1 MLYYAVYDTVSC
13 QNLRIRVSKKQ
24 EDIVVFL
31 KLTFLFLTGSLC
43 GWVLE
48 LFYRRFFS
56 GNNPERRWINPG
68 FLVGP
73 YVPLYGFG
81 LCILYLLA
89 RLPLP
94 GPQAVTVLLQ
104 LLIITVALTG
114 IELLAGLLA
123 EWIGHVRL
131 WDYSDRWGNYRG
143 LICPLFSAAWA
154 ALGAGYLF
162 FLDPFMSAAVDR
174 LSLRPG
180 ILFPEGILYG
190 ILLVDLGYS
199 THVLT
204 RIRKLADEYQIE
216 VRYEELKAHIHHL
229 HASNPIRQRLWAFA
243 LPLNEGPLPEHLRQY
258 VARLSADGRLAELR
272 RRVKKHSRKNKE

>member
-1 MLYYAVYDTVSC
+1 M
-13 QNLRIRVSKKQ
+13 
-24 EDIVVFL
+24 
-31 KLTFLFLTGSLC
+31 
-43 GWVLE
+43 LE

-143 LICPLFSAAWA
+143 
-154 ALGAGYLF
+154 
-162 FLDPFMSAAVDR
+162 
-174 LSLRPG
+174 
-180 ILFPEGILYG
+180 
-190 ILLVDLGYS
+190 
-199 THVLT
+199 
-204 RIRKLADEYQIE
+204 
-216 VRYEELKAHIHHL
+216 
-229 HASNPIRQRLWAFA
+229 
-243 LPLNEGPLPEHLRQY
+243 
-258 VARLSADGRLAELR
+258 
-272 RRVKKHSRKNKE
+272 